1 MAAVEMM
8 TDLSNLVDALISGS
22 DDRVIAAARDHL
34 QQNEAA
40 DVLLGRIALLAAR
53 GDSEGHTVTALGAA
67 TMLSR
72 YLHFIPQPL
81 EPDAEGHDRFKE
93 WSRALPLFVQALRI
107 AASAVRSG
115 NTVQEHYPEPFY
127 PSALLNSNKS
137 VRNVMQEAVI
147 KGNTQL
153 VERIILGLYGTGADY
168 RTMQVRTYDGTTSAF
183 IDDGHPLIFAVR
195 GFQILD
201 AVEWGDRAPTIIHW
215 LAPHLALPENASEP
229 SWAGTVRNFVN
240 EHADGLASLRKRLS
254 TPKEESALPLR
265 QLILSNADTAQVCQ
279 GVHDA
284 ILKGGAS
291 PQGTCSVIALTAAEL
306 LQRIPDSD
314 HETFARVAHGLLY
327 ASAARQALHQTRQ
340 VDEMLPLLFFAA
352 AFVNTLYK
360 EAAAQSNAEQA
371 AEPQATAATRGGGF
385 IGVSQ
390 LETLG
395 AQLRDNNFSGALT
408 TAQRYLNLRYEPRAL
423 FGTIGLAAA
432 LTDATTDSGHT
443 LQIVQ
448 AASEEFLAWPRTLT
462 DTSIEAFLRSALHA
476 TQHGKRDKLIETLA

>member
-1 MAAVEMM
+1 MAAVEMR
-8 TDLSNLVDALISGS
+8 TDLSNLIDALISGS
-22 DDRVIAAARDHL
+22 DDRIIAASRDHL

-40 DVLLGRIALLAAR
+40 DVLLGRIALLAAQ
-53 GDSEGHTVTALGAA
+53 GDSEGHTVTALAAA

-81 EPDAEGHDRFKE
+81 EPDAEGHDRYKE

-107 AASAVRSG
+107 AAPAVRAG
-115 NTVQEHYPEPFY
+115 HTVQPHYPEPFY
-127 PSALLNSNKS
+127 PSALLNGSKS
-137 VRNVMQEAVI
+137 VRDVMQEAVI
-147 KGNTQL
+147 KGNTPL
-153 VERIILGLYGTGADY
+153 VEGIILGLYGTGADY
-168 RTMQVRTYDGTTSAF
+168 RTMQVRTYDGTTNAF
-183 IDDGHPLIFAVR
+183 IDNGHALIFTVR

-201 AVEWGDRAPTIIHW
+201 AVEWGDRAPSIIHW
-215 LAPHLALPENASEP
+215 LAPHLALPQNASEP

-254 TPKEESALPLR
+254 APKEENALSLR
-265 QLILSNADTAQVCQ
+265 QQLLSNADTAQICQ
-279 GVHDA
+279 QAYDA

-291 PQGTCSVIALTAAEL
+291 PEGTCSIIALAAAEL

-314 HETFARVAHGLLY
+314 HETFTHIAHGLLY
-327 ASAARQALHQTRQ
+327 ASAARQALYQTRQ

-360 EAAAQSNAEQA
+360 EVAAQSSAQPA
-371 AEPQATAATRGGGF
+371 PAPQAAATRGGGF
-385 IGVSQ
+385 IGVTQ
-390 LETLG
+390 LETL
-395 AQLRDNNFSGALT
+395 ATQLRDHNLSGAQA
-408 TAQRYLNLRYEPRAL
+408 TAHRYLNLRYEPRAL

-432 LTDATTDSGHT
+432 LTDPTTDGGHT

-462 DTSIEAFLRSALHA
+462 DTNIEAFLYTALHA
-476 TQHGKRDKLIETLA
+476 TQHGQRDTLIETLA

>member
-1 MAAVEMM
+1 MAAVEMR
-8 TDLSNLVDALISGS
+8 TDLSNLIDALISGN
-22 DDRVIAAARDHL
+22 DDQIVAVARNHL

-40 DVLLGRIALLAAR
+40 DVLLGRIALLAAK
-53 GDSEGHTVTALGAA
+53 GDSEGHTVTTLGAA

-81 EPDAEGHDRFKE
+81 EPDAAENGRFKE

-107 AASAVRSG
+107 ASPAVRVG
-115 NTVQEHYPEPFY
+115 NTVQARYPEPFF

-137 VRNVMQEAVI
+137 VRDVMQEAVI
-147 KGNTQL
+147 KGNAQL
-153 VERIILGLYGTGADY
+153 VERIILGLYDTGADY

-183 IDDGHPLIFAVR
+183 IDDGHPLIFTVR
-195 GFQILD
+195 GFQVLD
-201 AVEWGDRAPTIIHW
+201 AVEWGDRAPAIIHW

-254 TPKEESALPLR
+254 APKDENALPLR
-265 QLILSNADTAQVCQ
+265 QQILSNADTAQVCQ
-279 GVHDA
+279 SAYDA

-291 PQGTCSVIALTAAEL
+291 PVGTSSIIALAAAEL

-314 HETFARVAHGLLY
+314 HATFARVAHGLLY

-340 VDEMLPLLFFAA
+340 VDEVLPLLFFAA

-360 EAAAQSNAEQA
+360 EIAAQSHAEQA
-371 AEPQATAATRGGGF
+371 AAPQATTTTRGGGL
-385 IGVSQ
+385 IGVTQ

-395 AQLRDNNFSGALT
+395 AQLRDKNFSGALA
-408 TAQRYLNLRYEPRAL
+408 TAQRYLNLRYEPHAL
-423 FGTIGLAAA
+423 LGTIGLAAA
-432 LTDATTDSGHT
+432 LTDASTDSGHT

-448 AASEEFLAWPRTLT
+448 AASEEYLAWPRTLT
-462 DTSIEAFLRSALHA
+462 STNTEAFLRTALQA
-476 TQHGKRDKLIETLA
+476 TQHGQRDKLIDSLA